1 MLSQN
6 QPPETE
12 IGTRSGYFTFW
23 MRSTVATT
31 YRPVLHR
38 RPKARNP
45 TANRMLFVF
54 FFHVLGHVRW
64 PPMVFVDVLVILST
78 ISYWWNSGLFGRAVA
93 FVAPLRYRSCERLI
107 YSGLKIHSSP
117 RRVQCCRK
125 VDWGRLPCG
134 SMVQKEWVE
143 HHEWHCTWHPAGVCH
158 MCAVADA
165 DFSACSLCGI
175 VAATFGWYMDG
186 GCFAWPGAVASD
198 ADGGHHRVDDVVVVE
213 CHWLLDCR
221 R

>member
-1 MLSQN
+1 MFSDMFDDLLWFSLM
-6 QPPETE
+6 
-12 IGTRSGYFTFW
+12 FC
-23 MRSTVATT
+23 
-31 YRPVLHR
+31 
-38 RPKARNP
+38 
-45 TANRMLFVF
+45 
-54 FFHVLGHVRW
+54 
-64 PPMVFVDVLVILST
+64 ILST
-78 ISYWWNSGLFGRAVA
+78 ISHWRNSGLFGRAVA

-107 YSGLKIHSSP
+107 YSGLKIYSSP

-125 VDWGRLPCG
+125 VNWGRLPCG

-175 VAATFGWYMDG
+175 VAATFDWYMDG

-198 ADGGHHRVDDVVVVE
+198 ADGGHHRVDDVVVGVE